1 MLAEPKNCL
10 GLCGLIVPALISL
23 PSAGSVLAKDLASA
37 PVVYMTGASADQW
50 TSQGVPNSIL
60 LQKPFA
66 PAQLMTAV
74 SQLLNAPP
82 A

>member
-1 MLAEPKNCL
+1 
-10 GLCGLIVPALISL
+10 
-23 PSAGSVLAKDLASA
+23 
-37 PVVYMTGASADQW
+37 MTCASADQW

-60 LQKPFA
+60 LHKPFA